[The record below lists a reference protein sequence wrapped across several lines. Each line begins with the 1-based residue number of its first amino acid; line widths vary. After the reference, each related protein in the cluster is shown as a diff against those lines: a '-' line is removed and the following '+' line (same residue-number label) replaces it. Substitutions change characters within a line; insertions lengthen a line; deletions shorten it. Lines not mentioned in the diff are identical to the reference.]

1 VNTDL
6 DPASPNLTGQRVV
19 LDGVQPQDYAFLHR
33 LAVHPETGF
42 RWRFRGA
49 TPGPEEFNR
58 GLWNQVT
65 AQFVISERAT
75 KRQVGVVT
83 SYGTNLRDGWTYV
96 ALCGDPDVDRR
107 GLGVEALGV
116 FLEYLFT
123 MWNFHKVYFEIPAF
137 NFKRL
142 APSIS
147 DYFTQEGTLHDHL
160 FYGGR
165 RWDMYIYSVTRTRWS
180 YLARSNDVV
189 QFGLGRRRH
198 NGEHDEGTLGIDAF
212 VSLVAKS
219 LEIDSPMTPDAT
231 WRSSVWTPSGWFN
244 RRRSL
249 TK

>member
-1 VNTDL
+1 
-6 DPASPNLTGQRVV
+6 
-19 LDGVQPQDYAFLHR
+19 
-33 LAVHPETGF
+33 
-42 RWRFRGA
+42 
-49 TPGPEEFNR
+49 
-58 GLWNQVT
+58 
-65 AQFVISERAT
+65 
-75 KRQVGVVT
+75 
-83 SYGTNLRDGWTYV
+83 LRDGWTYV

-165 RWDMYIYSVTRTRWS
+165 SWDMYIYSVTRTRWS

-198 NGEHDEGTLGIDAF
+198 DGEHDEGTLGIDAF

-231 WRSSVWTPSGWFN
+231 WEELGVD
-244 RRRSL
+244 SL
-249 TK
+249 GMVELEALFDEMTGNTVISTELHTNSTLRDAYLRYCEATSLPRT